1 MNNQIPALQGARAV
15 VLLAA
20 VLCMASGAA
29 AQPASTGPSTELRTG
44 SGQGYPAKSVR
55 VIAGFP
61 PGSGADITARVIG
74 AKLGEA
80 LGQQMIVD
88 NRPGAGSSIA
98 AELAA
103 KSPPDGYTLFIGT
116 VANTIN
122 ATLYAKLPFDFAR
135 DFAPVALTT
144 ATPNVLVLHPSV
156 PAKSVKELITL
167 AKSRPGQLN
176 YASSGVGTTPHL
188 SAELFNAMAG
198 VKMLHVPYKGS
209 PPAVTDLIAGEAA
222 LMFSPS
228 STVLPHVKTGRLR
241 ALAVTTA
248 ARLPSLP
255 ELPTIAESGLKGYET
270 ITWFG
275 FVAPARTPQ
284 AVITRLNAEIVKV
297 LALPEVRNLFASQG
311 IETLGGTPDRFAS
324 YIRDEIAKWA
334 KVIRLSGAKAE

>member
-1 MNNQIPALQGARAV
+1 MNDQIPALQGARAV

-29 AQPASTGPSTELRTG
+29 AQP
-44 SGQGYPAKSVR
+44 YPAKSVR

-80 LGQQMIVD
+80 LGQQVIVD